1 MLTKKRSMNQLTL
14 IAESSDLQEI
24 FDDLY
29 NRSCKNESFSNLIE
43 LVIRQDNIVLAYMN
57 LTKTMRYN
65 TKGIDSKNL
74 DEISQMTCEEVV
86 NKVRSLLGY
95 DDGSSYNPKPI
106 IHRTIEDLDG
116 SMRSLGIPC
125 IWDRFI
131 QQCIRQVLEPIC
143 EAKFS
148 QYSFGFRPFKS
159 AENAISSLDGRLQI
173 SHATQVIEVNLV
185 NFYNEVN
192 HTKLIRQLWSIGI
205 QDKYILYLIKR
216 MLMTPIK
223 NGQIIRPSKKGIIQT
238 GILAPLL
245 TNVVLNEFD
254 HWIDSQWTNFPLVNR
269 FCHVQ
274 KNGARNAGIPYK
286 MMRKTKLKEMYFVRY
301 AHHILVLCK
310 TRSNAIKI
318 KFAVQSWFQ
327 TRLKLGSNVIDMHL
341 KNSKRTNILFLG
353 FQTKMII
360 RRKKFVIKSRVEK
373 FQFYKI
379 KKRLTHQA
387 RYISRPR
394 LNRTIHDE
402 ILAYNS
408 LVLRFHDYYK
418 FASHICKDCSIL
430 IRSIMTVLTNRLG
443 TKDRSGRLLRC
454 GGDSL
459 TAEEKVRFGQSQQI
473 RYEKLTRK
481 VIYPIGYIR
490 YKVAMQ
496 SNRQAC
502 PYTAHGRSLVYK
514 NTTYDRHIMY
524 ILMNQSYGALSIEYV
539 HNKLMKYCDQCGC
552 CWVSGQKFVTT
563 RQIHCHHII
572 SRKFDGDDSPTNLVL
587 VDATVHSMIHST
599 VAIAKKMCLD
609 YKFTSLQINRL
620 NLLRSHLNLEPVVL

>member
-1 MLTKKRSMNQLTL
+1 MLTKRRSMNQLTL
-14 IAESSDLQEI
+14 ISESSDLQQI

-29 NRSCKNESFSNLIE
+29 NRSCKNETFSNLIQ
-43 LVIRQDNIVLAYMN
+43 LVIRQDNIVLAYTN
-57 LTKTMRYN
+57 LTKVMRYN

-74 DEISQMTCEEVV
+74 NEISQMTCEDVV
-86 NKVRSLLGY
+86 SKVRSLLGY

-106 IHRTIEDLDG
+106 IHRSIEDLDG
-116 SMRSLGIPC
+116 TMRSIGIPC
-125 IWDRFI
+125 IWDRLI

-159 AENAISSLDGRLQI
+159 AENAISSLNGRLQI
-173 SHATQVIEVNLV
+173 SRATQVIEVNLV

-205 QDKYILYLIKR
+205 RDKYILYLVRR

-223 NGQIIRPSKKGIIQT
+223 NGQVIRPCKKGIIQT

-254 HWIDSQWTNFPLVNR
+254 HWVESQWTNFPLVDK
-269 FCHVQ
+269 FCHIQ
-274 KNGARNAGIPYK
+274 KNGAKNAGIPYK
-286 MMRKTKLKEMYFVRY
+286 MMRKTGLKEMYFVRY

-318 KFAVQSWFQ
+318 KFAIQSWFQ
-327 TRLKLGSNVIDMHL
+327 KRLKFGSNVINMHL

-353 FQTKMII
+353 FRTKMIG
-360 RRKKFVIKSRVEK
+360 RSKKFIIKSRVEK
-373 FQFYKI
+373 LLFYKI
-379 KKRLTHQA
+379 KRRLIHQA
-387 RYISRPR
+387 RHISRPR
-394 LNRTIHDE
+394 PNRTIYDE

-408 LVLRFHDYYK
+408 LVLRFHEYYK
-418 FASHICKDCSIL
+418 FASHVCKDGSIL
-430 IRSIMTVLTNRLG
+430 VKAIMTVLTNRLG
-443 TKDRSGRLLRC
+443 TKDRSGRLMKC

-459 TAEEKVRFGQSQQI
+459 TAEEKSKFGKSQQL

-490 YKVAMQ
+490 HKVPMQ

-502 PYTAHGRSLVYK
+502 PYTVHGRNLVHK
-514 NTTYDRHIMY
+514 NITYDPHIMY
-524 ILMNQSYGALSIEYV
+524 VLMNQSYGTLSIEYV
-539 HNKLMKYCDQCGC
+539 HNKLMKYCDQYGC

-563 RQIHCHHII
+563 KQIHCHHIVP
-572 SRKFDGDDSPTNLVL
+572 RKFGGNDSSNNLVL
-587 VDATVHSMIHST
+587 VNATVHSMIHST
-599 VAIAKKMCLD
+599 VDIAKKMCLD
-609 YKFTSLQINRL
+609 YKFTSLQIDKL
-620 NLLRSHLNLEPVVL
+620 NLLRSHLNFTAVVL